1 MSSTSPPP
9 SYDALLAEHGPGA
22 FFELANLRTFTYD
35 GLALEQDSSLENSCG
50 GIVWESAF
58 CLTKYLE
65 SAGAFARWGRR
76 AKRVLE
82 LGCGCGLIG
91 LVAAR
96 AGAMTVMTDVKE
108 VAFGACARN
117 VERNAETKAFGD
129 HAPPT
134 IKALDWENEDELNE
148 VIALG
153 PYDVV
158 LGTDVVFSVKLVGA
172 LLTCVASALKKSPSS
187 VCYICIQR
195 RSPDAHEEFL
205 KQTKEIFNV
214 RAVRELD
221 FMEDDECEL
230 FELRWM
236 EKDVGPRRAK
246 KKRKTGEIANE

>member
-1 MSSTSPPP
+1 MTSTSTPP

-35 GLALEQDSSLENSCG
+35 GLELEQDSGVENSCG

-65 SAGAFARWGRR
+65 RADAFARWGRR
-76 AKRVLE
+76 KKKLLE

-96 AGAMTVMTDVKE
+96 AGAVTVMTDVKE
-108 VAFGACARN
+108 VAFGACSRN
-117 VERNAETKAFGD
+117 VERNVAAKAFGE
-129 HAPPT
+129 HAPP
-134 IKALDWENEDELNE
+134 KVLQLDWEREDELNE

-158 LGTDVVFSVKLVGA
+158 LGTDVVFSVKLVGP
-172 LLTCVASALKKSPSS
+172 LLTCVERTLKKSSSS
-187 VCYICIQR
+187 VCYVCIQR

-205 KQTKEIFNV
+205 KQTKEMFNV
-214 RAVRELD
+214 RVVRELD

-230 FELRWM
+230 FELTWL
-236 EKDVGPRRAK
+236 EKDVGARRTK
-246 KKRKTGEIANE
+246 KKRKTGD